1 MIWILNED
9 KGIQPSFFSILTADV
24 RYDERLSSAEKVFYS
39 EITSRTNALGYCYT
53 SNNTFANLYKKDVRT
68 ITRWITELQKL
79 NYIDVEY
86 VRNEVGLVTQRK
98 IFLSKFLGIDKN
110 VQQYRQKC
118 QRDIDK
124 NVQYNNILYNN
135 ITHTYIEQEKIKYA
149 DKVYMTKNEHLKI
162 EKEFGKNKSK
172 KYIEKLNL
180 HKLSSGKEYNSDYA
194 TIKKW
199 LIIDNEKISKTCSK
213 KNAQFSQ
220 RQYENKDLEHLYAN
234 IKNDEI
240 EM

>member
-1 MIWILNED
+1 
-9 KGIQPSFFSILTADV
+9 
-24 RYDERLSSAEKVFYS
+24 
-39 EITSRTNALGYCYT
+39 
-53 SNNTFANLYKKDVRT
+53 
-68 ITRWITELQKL
+68 
-79 NYIDVEY
+79 
-86 VRNEVGLVTQRK
+86 
-98 IFLSKFLGIDKN
+98 
-110 VQQYRQKC
+110 
-118 QRDIDK
+118 
-124 NVQYNNILYNN
+124 
-135 ITHTYIEQEKIKYA
+135 
-149 DKVYMTKNEHLKI
+149 MTKNEHLKI

-199 LIIDNEKISKTCSK
+199 LIIDNGKISKTCSK